1 MIAKETTTSELE
13 NQLAHLIG
21 NSATQAVRKVLDESP
36 LERESIKGIIEQGD
50 DLKGLRE
57 AIYLVVSGEFS
68 RFLETKKA
76 KKASVLIKTGGLN
89 SYFEEQVDYWRE
101 FWKRLGI
108 REPDFSGI
116 SPFIGHVGYYPLLVP
131 KNNKLTAQWSFGAC
145 KEKFH
150 CHQPKDMRFL
160 DDEFIKNVHDPRVSA
175 YTAWYRDCIEADD
188 DSQEMP
194 VNASAERNI
203 TGITLFNRLMLEY
216 EYSARTRGGH
226 LDMVKS
232 TMCTGSHNK
241 NGLVPRVYWHKK
253 QYEIEGLRIVLHN
266 PRIVRDRVQIRR
278 EFFF

>member
-36 LERESIKGIIEQGD
+36 LERESIKKIIEQGD

-76 KKASVLIKTGGLN
+76 KKASVLIKTGG
-89 SYFEEQVDYWRE
+89 
-101 FWKRLGI
+101 
-108 REPDFSGI
+108 
-116 SPFIGHVGYYPLLVP
+116 
-131 KNNKLTAQWSFGAC
+131 FGAC

-188 DSQEMP
+188 DIQEIP